1 MSQEGFV
8 HLQHRPDMHLQHPA
22 CPGSQVPQK
31 CSPHIAKAS
40 SSTSLS
46 FTNEE
51 GGGRGESRQ
60 TNHVHGWQAFGEDT
74 KKYSFVWT
82 QRSYFERG
90 NIAIYVD
97 FDRTSSIGHRNMKFI
112 VTCKHIAPLQS
123 GNSVQCPCQN
133 VASCSMLPRDKSHKV
148 SCCLLLWLHR
158 LLAQFSV
165 KERKSNWR
173 NTIKAFLIYL
183 TTFGLRN
190 CQNQHNGVARHL
202 PGLPL

>member
-82 QRSYFERG
+82 QRFYFERG

-97 FDRTSSIGHRNMKFI
+97 FDRTSSIWHTNMKFI

-133 VASCSMLPRDKSHKV
+133 VASCSVLLRDKSHKV

-158 LLAQFSV
+158 LNSV
-165 KERKSNWR
+165 WKKEQPKEHNKSFFNLFNDLRVEKLSEPTQWR
-173 NTIKAFLIYL
+173 
-183 TTFGLRN
+183 R
-190 CQNQHNGVARHL
+190 
-202 PGLPL
+202 